1 MLKFETTLDK
11 VIDEQ
16 ATGRSTVKQFV
27 EYGSKKRLLESGVL
41 DEQMTKYIR
50 ELRNAV
56 AFHVHK
62 DKRYL
67 VIVMYYSTSKSH
79 GFYVL
84 DMQTLKMA
92 QAESV
97 KMAKQGVLDLIATDS
112 KANDKV
118 ANKNNK

>member
-1 MLKFETTLDK
+1 MLKFTTSIDK

-16 ATGRSTVKQFV
+16 TTGRSTVKQFV
-27 EYGSKKRLLESGVL
+27 EYASKKRLLESGTL
-41 DEQMTKYIR
+41 DEQMTNYIK

-62 DKRYL
+62 DKRYM

-84 DMQTLKMA
+84 DMQTLQVA

-97 KMAKQGVLDLIATDS
+97 KMAKQGILDLVTAEAN
-112 KANDKV
+112 KAANDDK
-118 ANKNNK
+118 AKNK